1 MVTPETL
8 FDESAKRLDAEPYRT
23 EGLTATYQF
32 DISGE
37 DGGYWFITIVN
48 GKAEIVKGLLEHP
61 DVTVTM
67 KSSDFVNMGTGKLS
81 GQEAFMSGK
90 LRVKGNI
97 GLGMRLADI
106 MG

>member
-1 MVTPETL
+1 MITPQDL
-8 FDESAKRLDAEPYRT
+8 FDESAKRLEAEPYRT
-23 EGLTATYQF
+23 EGLTAIYQF
-32 DISGE
+32 EIAGE
-37 DGGYWFITIVN
+37 NGGQWYIKIVE
-48 GKAEIVKGLLEHP
+48 GKAEIVKGSAEGN
-61 DVTVTM
+61 DVTVLM
-67 KSSDFVNMGTGKLS
+67 KASDFVDMGTGKLS